1 MAQVK
6 AKAKSAQPVTET
18 KATAVKKS
26 KKAKSDI
33 MANVV
38 PTDRKTRVL
47 SHFFGDPQKKILHRI
62 QKIVDQINALA
73 PKYAKMDDETLA
85 AQTDVLKK
93 RLTKLTK
100 QEESKGKAD
109 SQAKTDDS
117 KKKKVVAAATKKTD
131 TEGPELLHKNSDE
144 VREKYAKAGTGSID
158 DFNALDAIRERH
170 AAMRRKSALDEI
182 LPDAFAVVREMASRV
197 LGQRHFDV
205 QLMGGIVL
213 HEGNIA
219 EMKTGEGKTLVA
231 TLPIYLNA
239 LTGRGVHFVTV
250 NDYLA
255 QLHGGWMGSLYW
267 ALGLTTGVIINE
279 ESFIYNPK
287 YENKD
292 HYDKRMSHLKPCS
305 RKEAYAADI
314 TYGTNN
320 EFGFDY
326 LRDNM
331 VSDPELLRQREL
343 NFAIVDE
350 VDSILID
357 EARTPLIISAPAAE
371 NPDMYIKFAAVAAQ
385 LTPPSKDAA
394 TAQHGLKNPLTG
406 KSLNPE
412 DDEESDGDYELDEK
426 RKSVTLT
433 DRGVDK
439 VEKMLGIK
447 NLYSP
452 EHVRAVYHMDQ
463 ALKAQT
469 LFKRD
474 KDYVVTNEGEVIIVD
489 EFTGRLM
496 QGRRYNEG
504 LHQAIEAKEHVQVRE
519 ESQTLATISFQNY
532 FRLYDKLS
540 GMTGTAFT
548 EAEEFQQ
555 IYGLDV
561 IQIPTNKPMIRADHN
576 DKIFKTEKGKIAALV
591 EDIKKYHAAGRPV
604 LIGSASI
611 AKNEL
616 ISSALTKAGVKHEML
631 NAKNNEKEA
640 EIIAKAGQKGA
651 ITLAT
656 NIAGRGTDIMLG
668 EEVADKGGL
677 VVIGSERHEARR
689 IDNQLRG
696 RGGRQGDPGDT
707 VFYVS
712 TEDDLMRIF
721 QGERISAL
729 MDRLGVADDQAIE
742 NSAVSKTLEAAQK
755 RVEGYNFDTRKNVVQ
770 YDNVINRHRKVVYS
784 IRRKILEGD
793 DISPE
798 IFRLIDAK
806 LNAFFSR
813 HQRHIDDKALDEFIE
828 AIPLER
834 EEIEQ
839 IAAVKNDKKRLLKA
853 REAVMKLYEG
863 QEKEIGDELLRGAER
878 EIYMQVLDVLW
889 MQHLENMQHLREGIH
904 WRSVGQRD
912 PLVEYRSESQKLFD
926 SLQETLQNEVLKVIF
941 HLRQTDINERKV
953 TDDEYDS
960 DLTRAAESA
969 VEKGVNEIGLPEA
982 RNSEEDFKVK
992 KGETSAEKNRARKA
1006 AQKKKKV
1013 QRQNRKKGR
1022 R

>member
-1 MAQVK
+1 MARNKV
-6 AKAKSAQPVTET
+6 ET
-18 KATAVKKS
+18 GAGAT
-26 KKAKSDI
+26 
-33 MANVV
+33 
-38 PTDRKTRVL
+38 PTSRQQRLLGKI
-47 SHFFGDPQKKILHRI
+47 FGDPQKKILRRLDK
-62 QKIVDQINALA
+62 KINEINSLGS
-73 PKYAKMDDETLA
+73 KYAEMSDDELA
-85 AQTDVLKK
+85 KQTEILKK
-93 RLTKLTK
+93 KYRKLAK
-100 QEESKGKAD
+100 Q
-109 SQAKTDDS
+109 
-117 KKKKVVAAATKKTD
+117 VATKEKKGGKVSKATA
-131 TEGPELLHKNSDE
+131 KSDKDDVTLE
-144 VREKYAKAGTGSID
+144 RKIINKLSDSDREKYARVGTATID
-158 DFNALDAIRERH
+158 DFNALDAIRQ
-170 AAMRRKSALDEI
+170 RRSSLKRKNALDEI
-182 LPDAFAVVREMASRV
+182 LPEAFAVIREMASRV
-197 LGQRHFDV
+197 LKQRHFDV
-205 QLMGGIVL
+205 QLIGGIVM
-213 HEGNIA
+213 HEGNVA

-231 TLPIYLNA
+231 TAPLYLNA
-239 LTGRGVHFVTV
+239 LTGRGAHLVTV

-255 QLHGGWMGSLYW
+255 QLHGGWMGSLYH
-267 ALGLTTGVIINE
+267 ALGLSTGVIINDQ
-279 ESFIYNPK
+279 SFIYDPDF
-287 YENKD
+287 ENTD
-292 HYDKRMSHLKPCS
+292 HFDKRMSHLKPCS

-331 VSDPELLRQREL
+331 VSEPELLRQREL

-357 EARTPLIISAPAAE
+357 EARTPLIISAPAME
-371 NPDMYIKFAAVAAQ
+371 NPDMYIKFAAVATG
-385 LTPPSKDAA
+385 LTPPTK
-394 TAQHGLKNPLTG
+394 TRLNIGLKNPLTG
-406 KSLNPE
+406 KRLDGE
-412 DDEESDGDYELDEK
+412 DEESDGDYELDEK
-426 RKSVTLT
+426 RHSVTLT
-433 DRGVDK
+433 DAGVEK
-439 VEKMLGIK
+439 VQKMLGLN

-474 KDYVVTNEGEVIIVD
+474 KDYVVTNDGEVIIVD

-496 QGRRYNEG
+496 HGRRYNEG
-504 LHQAIEAKEHVQVRE
+504 LHQAIEAKEHVTVRE

-561 IQIPTNKPMIRADHN
+561 IQIPTNKPMVRRDHN
-576 DKIFKTEKGKIAALV
+576 DKIFRTEKGKIKALV
-591 EDIKKYHAAGRPV
+591 DDVGEYHKAGRPV

-611 AKNEL
+611 AKNEM
-616 ISSALTKAGVKHEML
+616 ISKALDKAGLKHEML
-631 NAKNNEKEA
+631 NAKNNEREA
-640 EIIAKAGQKGA
+640 EIVARAGQKGA

-668 EEVADKGGL
+668 EGIAGKGGL

-696 RGGRQGDPGDT
+696 RGGRQGDPGDS

-721 QGERISAL
+721 QGERISTL
-729 MDRLGVADDQAIE
+729 MDRLGVEEDKAIE
-742 NSAVSKTLEAAQK
+742 NKAVSKTLEAAQK

-770 YDNVINRHRKVVYS
+770 YDNVINRHRKVVYA
-784 IRRKILEGD
+784 IRRKILGGD

-798 IFRLIDAK
+798 IFRLIDAHLK
-806 LNAFFSR
+806 NFFAHR
-813 HQRHIDDKALDEFIE
+813 LRKIDDKVAEEFLAVLPILRDN
-828 AIPLER
+828 LER
-834 EEIEQ
+834 IVR
-839 IAAVKNDKKRLLKA
+839 IKNDKKRLAEA
-853 REAVMKLYEG
+853 RSAVLKLYNQ
-863 QEKEIGDELLRGAER
+863 QEKEIGSELLRGAER

-926 SLQETLQNEVLKVIF
+926 SLQETLQNEILKVVF
-941 HLRQTDINERKV
+941 HLKKTDINEEKV
-953 TDDEYDS
+953 EDDEYES
-960 DLTRAAESA
+960 ELTRAAESA
-969 VEKGVNEIGLPEA
+969 VERGVNEVGLPEA
-982 RNSEEDFKVK
+982 RKSSDSFKPK
-992 KGETSAEKNRARKA
+992 KVLPNRKKTAAKARK
-1006 AQKKKKV
+1006 K
-1013 QRQNRKKGR
+1013 QRQNKKKGR